1 MERRHQVRPEPHLVR
16 DLLHEPD
23 VAIET
28 IDVRTLVC
36 RTALPAIALKLIY
49 FAEVPPFGKDQ
60 PGPFLRRG
68 VQVLLARDKLET
80 IRHSAPMQAGV
91 LPLAVPGHGI
101 RMSRRIHVTSV
112 LVKRHPI
119 DAVRFCESCHIYC
132 ITYTNV

>member
-36 RTALPAIALKLIY
+36 RTTALPAIALKLIY

-60 PGPFLRRG
+60 PGVTG
-68 VQVLLARDKLET
+68 IEKCNKSGNQ
-80 IRHSAPMQAGV
+80 SA
-91 LPLAVPGHGI
+91 
-101 RMSRRIHVTSV
+101 T
-112 LVKRHPI
+112 
-119 DAVRFCESCHIYC
+119 
-132 ITYTNV
+132 